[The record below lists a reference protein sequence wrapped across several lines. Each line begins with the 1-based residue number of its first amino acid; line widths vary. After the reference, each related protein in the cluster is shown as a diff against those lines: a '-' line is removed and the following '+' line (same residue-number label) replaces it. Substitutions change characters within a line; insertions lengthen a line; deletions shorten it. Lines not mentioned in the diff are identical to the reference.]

1 MKAIPITAS
10 YLQGQISSEATES
23 GLRPWRLPVEELP
36 LYATH
41 GDLLDKAGRASGV
54 RVRFR
59 TTSPEL
65 ALGVKILSEDEPAP
79 AFDLVSEGKLLTT
92 VAVDPKASEVRFTG
106 LESSRTYE
114 IWLPVFTEL
123 CLQSFSVAE
132 GSSVEPVS
140 DDRLRW
146 LSYGSSITHCR
157 AATSP
162 ALTWPA
168 IAANR
173 HDLHLTNMGYGGNCH
188 LEAMQGRVIRDL
200 PVDIIT
206 LKLGINVYGMAS
218 LNKRTF
224 AAAAIGL
231 VKLIREKHPMT
242 PIGLITPIF
251 CPYGEGNPNSIDM
264 TLENYREELRTAY
277 GALKELGDDKLFI
290 FEGRELLW
298 KEDAHLLPD
307 DLHPNGEGYQLMGE
321 RFAEKILP
329 TLLQAR

>member
-1 MKAIPITAS
+1 MKKISITES
-10 YLQGQISSEATES
+10 YLQGHVSCESTES

-79 AFDLVSEGKLLTT
+79 AFDLVSEGELLTT
-92 VAVDPKASEVRFTG
+92 VAADPKANEVRFTG

-114 IWLPVFTEL
+114 IWLPVFTQL
-123 CLQSFSVAE
+123 CLQSFTVTE

-168 IAANR
+168 IAAR
-173 HDLHLTNMGYGGNCH
+173 KHDLHLTNLGYGANCH
-188 LEAMQGRVIRDL
+188 LEPMQGRLIRDL

-251 CPYGEGNPNSIDM
+251 CPYGEVNPNAVEM
-264 TLENYREELRTAY
+264 TLENYREQLRIAY
-277 GALKELGDDKLFI
+277 RALKEQGDDKLFL
-290 FEGRELLW
+290 FEGRELFW
-298 KEDAHLLPD
+298 EEDAVLLPD
-307 DLHPNGEGYQLMGE
+307 DLHPNGEGYQRMGE
-321 RFAEKILP
+321 RAAEKILP
-329 TLLQAR
+329 VLLQAR